1 MKSVAED
8 SLPKLVVGLG
18 NPGKKYQ
25 DTRHNIGFMVLDQLA
40 NEFSSSFN
48 EDKKRKAS
56 WVKCENYIL
65 VKPLTYMNESG
76 QAVGKIA
83 AFHKIEPHEVL
94 VIYDDMDLDL
104 GRLRI
109 RAEGSAGGHNG
120 VRSIISH
127 LGTQRFSRLRLGI
140 GRGFNEGI
148 GHVLGKFC
156 QDERSELEKSIKEA
170 VLAIGYIA
178 EKGLA
183 AAMTKFNASPKAS
196 KNKSTQQ
203 KSPPKNDN

>member
-1 MKSVAED
+1 
-8 SLPKLVVGLG
+8 
-18 NPGKKYQ
+18 
-25 DTRHNIGFMVLDQLA
+25 
-40 NEFSSSFN
+40 
-48 EDKKRKAS
+48 
-56 WVKCENYIL
+56 
-65 VKPLTYMNESG
+65 MNESG

-140 GRGFNEGI
+140 GKGFNEGI

-170 VLAIGYIA
+170 VLAVTLISEQGIS
-178 EKGLA
+178 
-183 AAMTKFNASPKAS
+183 AAMTRFNVSLGTK
-196 KNKSTQQ
+196 KRKSREPEPGTE
-203 KSPPKNDN
+203 STSEAESSTE

>member
-1 MKSVAED
+1 MKKF
-8 SLPKLVVGLG
+8 LIVGLG
-18 NPGKKYQ
+18 NPGAKYTE
-25 DTRHNIGFMVLDQLA
+25 TRHNIGFKVLDEIAKEA
-40 NEFSSSFN
+40 NVEFETEKLGDIARMRAKGRTFILLKPNTFMNLSG
-48 EDKKRKAS
+48 KAI
-56 WVKCENYIL
+56 NYWL
-65 VKPLTYMNESG
+65 QKE
-76 QAVGKIA
+76 
-83 AFHKIEPHEVL
+83 KIEIQNTL
-94 VIYDDMDLDL
+94 VVTDDLNIDF
-104 GRLRI
+104 GTIRI
-109 RAEGSAGGHNG
+109 KAKGSAGGHNG

-170 VLAIGYIA
+170 VLAVGYIA

>member
-8 SLPKLVVGLG
+8 SLPKLIVGLG
-18 NPGKKYQ
+18 NPGQKSQ
-25 DTRHNIGFMVLDQLA
+25 DSRHNIGVMVLDHMA
-40 NEFSSSFN
+40 NEGSASFHD
-48 EDKKRKAS
+48 DKKRKAG

-65 VKPLTYMNESG
+65 VKPLTYMNDSG

-140 GRGFNEGI
+140 GKGFNEGI

-156 QDERSELEKSIKEA
+156 QDERSDLEKSIQEA

-178 EKGLA
+178 EKGIS
-183 AAMTKFNASPKAS
+183 AAMTKFNASPKAT

-203 KSPPKNDN
+203 KSLPKNDN

>member
-1 MKSVAED
+1 M
-8 SLPKLVVGLG
+8 
-18 NPGKKYQ
+18 
-25 DTRHNIGFMVLDQLA
+25 
-40 NEFSSSFN
+40 
-48 EDKKRKAS
+48 
-56 WVKCENYIL
+56 
-65 VKPLTYMNESG
+65 
-76 QAVGKIA
+76 
-83 AFHKIEPHEVL
+83 
-94 VIYDDMDLDL
+94 DL

-140 GRGFNEGI
+140 GKGFNEGI

-178 EKGLA
+178 EKGIS
-183 AAMTKFNASPKAS
+183 AAMTKFNASPKAT

-203 KSPPKNDN
+203 KSLPKNDN